1 MRKPLNG
8 CNAPCAAEGGK
19 GLALGVL
26 TRVAVRP
33 LPTPFQSTVAVR
45 RIQRQ
50 AITTDPAFSDGFYDP
65 RRSPVTGLRLAREL
79 GMIGY
84 RSREEFDARFDWGI
98 NGPLSAADATFEVEQ
113 YLQYQGTKF
122 SGHFDANC
130 YLALSKA
137 MDLMDLS
144 DEEGSFV
151 GGVRR
156 IRAKTLLLGVEQDIL
171 TPPQELRAVHRI
183 LAARD
188 EEERLA
194 AAAAVAAAARGSAG
208 AASEGSGGGDEG
220 MEASAEEG
228 EEEEEG
234 EEAAPA
240 TPPRAGPFVL
250 DKGKAPVVTVDL
262 PSPAASLRGCGEMG
276 TEPAYVRE
284 RPSVAYDEKSSPFG
298 HDAMFHGECFDWFGT
313 RVRQHLEEGIEHL
326 LRIERVHTTG
336 LSLP

>member
-1 MRKPLNG
+1 M
-8 CNAPCAAEGGK
+8 
-19 GLALGVL
+19 
-26 TRVAVRP
+26 
-33 LPTPFQSTVAVR
+33 AVR

-50 AITTDPAFSDGFYDP
+50 AITTDPAFNRGFYDP

-84 RSREEFDARFDWGI
+84 RSREEFDARFDWGV
-98 NGPLSAADATFEVEQ
+98 NGPLGAADATFEVEQ

-144 DEEGSFV
+144 DEQSSFV
-151 GGVRR
+151 GGVQR
-156 IRAKTLLLGVEQDIL
+156 IRAQTLLLGVTQDAL

-188 EEERLA
+188 EEERMQA
-194 AAAAVAAAARGSAG
+194 AAEAAAARTEEQEESSG
-208 AASEGSGGGDEG
+208 AGDEPSDARHEAEETEE
-220 MEASAEEG
+220 EAS
-228 EEEEEG
+228 
-234 EEAAPA
+234 
-240 TPPRAGPFVL
+240 PPRPFVMEQ
-250 DKGKAPVVTVDL
+250 GHVPVVSLDPPVPAGRDCGKMATE
-262 PSPAASLRGCGEMG
+262 PSPVAQ
-276 TEPAYVRE
+276 
-284 RPSVAYDEKSSPFG
+284 RPSIAYAEMSSTFG
-298 HDAMFHGECFDWFGT
+298 HDAMFHGECFDWFGQ
-313 RVRQHLEEGIEHL
+313 RVRQHLEQDIEHL